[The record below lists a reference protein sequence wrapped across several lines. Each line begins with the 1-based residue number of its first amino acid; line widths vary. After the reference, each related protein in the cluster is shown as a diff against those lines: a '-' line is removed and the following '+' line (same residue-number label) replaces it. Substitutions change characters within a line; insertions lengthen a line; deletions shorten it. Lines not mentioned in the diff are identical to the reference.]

1 MRSCIQ
7 LLHPQDESQ
16 SRTIYLQWL
25 TSSEACLQTSPHNKL
40 SISRRRTRTRE
51 NRKVYEENCYGNI
64 VHMCGFTLVSIGM
77 LYKESVYGRQ
87 KFLQIGIIAHIY
99 ESVSSASQ
107 GIFTRTVYVCNYLVV
122 LCFCFPCFC
131 LTFPRASHK
140 ICIFGIM
147 FHFILHACK
156 RLFQATY

>member
-64 VHMCGFTLVSIGM
+64 VHMCGFTLVSKGM

-87 KFLQIGIIAHIY
+87 KFLQIGVIAHIFMSLY
-99 ESVSSASQ
+99 RQFHKAFSLE
-107 GIFTRTVYVCNYLVV
+107 
-122 LCFCFPCFC
+122 LCMCV
-131 LTFPRASHK
+131 
-140 ICIFGIM
+140 IIV
-147 FHFILHACK
+147 
-156 RLFQATY
+156 